1 MSGIIVRERHR
12 TARQDPRTHGD
23 SVQRE
28 RIEELARLRREAW
41 LHRDI
46 AARQDLVIEWQ
57 RRLIEEQRELLRQAE
72 PCPACVAKWEP

>member
-1 MSGIIVRERHR
+1 MSGIIMRERHR
-12 TARQDPRTHGD
+12 TARQDPRHGD
-23 SVQRE
+23 SLQRE
-28 RIEELARLRREAW
+28 RIEELSRLRREAW

-72 PCPACVAKWEP
+72 PCPACVAKGTT